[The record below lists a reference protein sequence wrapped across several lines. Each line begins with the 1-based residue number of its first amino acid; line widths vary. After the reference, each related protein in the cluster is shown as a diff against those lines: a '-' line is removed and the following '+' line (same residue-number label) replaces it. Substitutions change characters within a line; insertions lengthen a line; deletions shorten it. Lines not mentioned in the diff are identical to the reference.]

1 MFDHARCFI
10 RRSAAIGAIISSGCL
25 CTVAQAASVSAGPST
40 VLGQSMFS
48 YSTFGSDATHPNA
61 DVVFQLTN
69 NPVSQ
74 CFGFWL
80 RASDPGFKN
89 NFAVLLSVIQTQGQI
104 TVNADDSAANH
115 WAGSTTAYCIVTS
128 LQL

>member
-1 MFDHARCFI
+1 MLDHARCYIHKLAAVVVFI
-10 RRSAAIGAIISSGCL
+10 GSYCF
-25 CTVAQAASVSAGPST
+25 CTVAQAADVSAGPST
-40 VLGQSMFS
+40 VLSQSMFS
-48 YSTFGSDATHPNA
+48 YSSYGNG

-89 NFAVLLSVIQTQGQI
+89 NLAILLSVIQTQGQI
-104 TVNADDSAANH
+104 TVNADDTSANH
-115 WAGSTTAYCIVTS
+115 WSGSTTAYCIVTS

>member
-1 MFDHARCFI
+1 VL
-10 RRSAAIGAIISSGCL
+10 S
-25 CTVAQAASVSAGPST
+25 QST
-40 VLGQSMFS
+40 FS
-48 YSTFGSDATHPNA
+48 YSTWGGG
-61 DVVFQLTN
+61 DVAFQLTN

-89 NFAVLLSVIQTQGQI
+89 NLAILLSVIQTQGQI
-104 TVNADDSAANH
+104 TVNADDSSENH
-115 WAGSTTAYCIVTS
+115 FSGSTTAYCIVTS